1 MSDVVH
7 LFESMPES
15 PESPISMSRLQPQP
29 IVQGTASEAVERAV
43 ELLREEWRDGFL
55 GRKIERARM
64 LVRQAQDLASDTGI
78 SISLARID
86 VLLARYLDSP
96 EEARKELLSEIGKD
110 LSVVRDRLPSVLAAP
125 VRQTPTA
132 PPVKRVARPAASRQV
147 SLDAPVTLLPNVGEK
162 KAKPLEKLGLRTIGD
177 VLRFLPRRHI
187 DYSKTMTIRE
197 AVGFE
202 TSGEV
207 TVRGVVRDEA
217 IFDGPPARY
226 TIRLQDATGSI
237 KVTWFN
243 KYLAHQI
250 RAGDE
255 ITISGK
261 LDHGYGMPTA
271 TSPEW
276 EKTGG
281 PNLSTGRLTPVY
293 NLTQG
298 VSQKQVRVLTKAA
311 LDMTETTVV
320 DYLPEAMRRRLDLMP
335 LDRAF
340 RESHYPSDYHN
351 LTRAHQR
358 LSFDELLLLQLG
370 LVKQRENR
378 KRGVAP
384 CFELDVANL
393 GGFVGQLP
401 FRLTVAQ
408 QRALDEVLA
417 DLEQPRPMAR
427 LLQGDVGSGKT
438 VIAAAAAQAA
448 IRNGFQVAVV
458 APTEILAEQHLAN
471 FRRLFAGLPE
481 GDRPRVRLLTGTT
494 RKKERVALMEALRG
508 GTIDI
513 LVGTH
518 ALFEDWVSFDSLGLV
533 VIDEQHRFGVRQRSL
548 LPARTGEVQPHVLSM
563 TATPIPRTLNMVLNG
578 DLDVSVIDEL
588 PPGRIP
594 IETKRFSAMDRQQ
607 SWELVRREV
616 NNGRQAFVIC
626 PLVEESETLDAK
638 AAVTEAEFLQRDV
651 FPEFKV
657 QVLHGRMSGKEK
669 DRIMEEFRSQE
680 SDVLV
685 STSVIEVG
693 IDIPNA
699 SIMLIEGADRFGLAQ
714 LHQFRGRIGRG
725 PYQSY
730 CLLLADDTTPEAE
743 QRLQIMVDSNDGF
756 VLAQK
761 DLELRGPGDF
771 LGTRQSGL
779 PEMAS
784 TIRWFD
790 TRTLDN
796 ARREAEAI
804 LAEDPT
810 MSSETWRP
818 LRDHAMRFWQAT
830 APDLM
835 LS

>member
-1 MSDVVH
+1 MS
-7 LFESMPES
+7 L
-15 PESPISMSRLQPQP
+15 SRPQP
-29 IVQGTASEAVERAV
+29 IIQGTAQEALDRAIQ
-43 ELLREEWRDGFL
+43 LLREEWRDGFL
-55 GRKIERARM
+55 GRKIDRARM
-64 LVRQAQDLASDTGI
+64 LVRQAQDLTGDSGV

-86 VLLARYLDSP
+86 LQLERYAGTPSD
-96 EEARKELLSEIGKD
+96 ERKELLSAIGRD
-110 LSVVRDRLPSVLAAP
+110 LSAVSDRLPSLPLRPDATPTLTRAPKRPAQPAAP
-125 VRQTPTA
+125 
-132 PPVKRVARPAASRQV
+132 RQV
-147 SLDAPVTLLPNVGEK
+147 SLDAPITTLPNVGEK
-162 KAKPLEKLGLRTIGD
+162 KAKPLEKLGLRTVGD

-197 AVGFE
+197 AVGFD

-207 TVRGVVRDEA
+207 TVKGIVKDEA
-217 IFDGPPARY
+217 VFDGPPARY

-261 LDHGYGMPTA
+261 LEHGYGMPTA

-276 EKTGG
+276 EKSGG

-311 LDMTETTVV
+311 LDMTASTVV
-320 DYLPEAMRRRLDLMP
+320 DYLPESLRRRLDLMP
-335 LDRAF
+335 LGQAY
-340 RESHYPSDYHN
+340 RESHYPTDYRS

-384 CFELDVANL
+384 GFDVDLADL
-393 GGFVGQLP
+393 PAFFAQLP
-401 FRLTVAQ
+401 FQLTFAQ
-408 QRALDEVLA
+408 RRALDEVLS
-417 DLEQPRPMAR
+417 DLQQERPMAR

-438 VIAAAAAQAA
+438 VLAAAAAQVA

-458 APTEILAEQHLAN
+458 APTEILAEQHATN
-471 FRRLFAGLPE
+471 FQKLFAGLPE
-481 GDRPRVRLLTGTT
+481 ADQPTIRLLTGAT
-494 RKKERVALMEALRG
+494 RKKERTRLMEELRA
-508 GTIDI
+508 GTIDM

-518 ALFEDWVSFDSLGLV
+518 ALFEDWVTFDALGLV

-548 LPARTGEVQPHVLSM
+548 LPSRTGQVQPHVLSM

-638 AAVTEAEFLQRDV
+638 AAVTEAEFLQREV

-669 DRIMEEFRSQE
+669 DRIMEEFRTRE

-730 CLLLADDTTPEAE
+730 CLLLADDATPEAE

-804 LAEDPT
+804 LAEDPG
-810 MSSETWRP
+810 MSSDTWRP
-818 LRDHAMRFWQAT
+818 LRDHAARFWQSM

>member
-1 MSDVVH
+1 
-7 LFESMPES
+7 
-15 PESPISMSRLQPQP
+15 
-29 IVQGTASEAVERAV
+29 
-43 ELLREEWRDGFL
+43 
-55 GRKIERARM
+55 M
-64 LVRQAQDLASDTGI
+64 LIQQAQDLTDDTGAAVA
-78 SISLARID
+78 LARLD
-86 VLLARYLDSP
+86 VHLARYESASGD
-96 EEARKELLSEIGKD
+96 ERKVHLAEIGKD
-110 LSVVRDRLPSVLAAP
+110 LAAINDRLTELSPD
-125 VRQTPTA
+125 A
-132 PPVKRVARPAASRQV
+132 PPTVTKHAPRAYAPRPVVSRQIA
-147 SLDAPVTLLPNVGEK
+147 LDSPLTLLPGVGDKNAK
-162 KAKPLEKLGLRTIGD
+162 KLSKLGLVTVAD
-177 VLRFLPRRHI
+177 VLGFLPRRHI
-187 DYSKTMTIRE
+187 DYSQTMTIRD
-197 AVGFE
+197 AVGFD
-202 TSGEV
+202 TTGDV
-207 TVRGVVRDEA
+207 TVKGIVKDEA
-217 IFDGPPARY
+217 VFDGPPARY
-226 TIRLQDATGSI
+226 TIRLADATGSI

-243 KYLAHQI
+243 KFLAHQI

-261 LDHGYGMPTA
+261 LEHGYGMPTA

-276 EKTGG
+276 EKTGA

-311 LDMTETTVV
+311 LDMTESTVV

-335 LDRAF
+335 LGQAF
-340 RESHYPSDYHN
+340 RESHYPSDYRN

-378 KRGVAP
+378 KRGVGP
-384 CFELDVANL
+384 SFDLDVAQL
-393 GGFVGQLP
+393 DEFFAQLP
-401 FRLTVAQ
+401 FQLTKAQ
-408 QRALDEVLA
+408 RRALDEVLI
-417 DLEQPRPMAR
+417 DLEQSRPMAR

-448 IRNGFQVAVV
+448 IRNDFQVAIV
-458 APTEILAEQHLAN
+458 APTEILAEQHLQN
-471 FRRLFAGLPE
+471 FHKLFAGLPE
-481 GDRPRVRLLTGTT
+481 SEQPKVRLLTGTT
-494 RKKERVALMEALRG
+494 RKKERSQLMQELQAG
-508 GTIDI
+508 SVDI

-518 ALFEDWVSFDSLGLV
+518 ALFEDWVTFDALGLV

-548 LPARTGEVQPHVLSM
+548 LPARTGDVQPHVLSM

-607 SWELVRREV
+607 SWELLRREV

-638 AAVTEAEFLQRDV
+638 AAVTEAEFLQREV
-651 FPEFKV
+651 FPEFNV

-669 DRIMEEFRSQE
+669 DRIMEEFRTNA

-730 CLLLADDTTPEAE
+730 CVLLADDATPEAE

-771 LGTRQSGL
+771 IGTRQSGL

-796 ARREAEAI
+796 ARREAESI
-804 LAEDPT
+804 LAEDPL
-810 MSSETWRP
+810 MSSPTWRP
-818 LRDHAMRFWQAT
+818 LRDRAIRFWET
-830 APDLM
+830 MAPDLM

>member
-1 MSDVVH
+1 MS
-7 LFESMPES
+7 
-15 PESPISMSRLQPQP
+15 ITRPQP
-29 IVQGTASEAVERAV
+29 TILGTAAEAVARATQ
-43 ELLREEWRDGFL
+43 LLREEWREGFT
-55 GRKIERARM
+55 GRKIDRVRM
-64 LVRQAQDLASDTGI
+64 LLRQAQNLTNDTGM
-78 SISLARID
+78 SIALARLD
-86 VLLARYLDSP
+86 LRLDDYAALDADGRKAELA
-96 EEARKELLSEIGKD
+96 EIGKQLNE
-110 LSVVRDRLPSVLAAP
+110 LSQRLPHFPGAAIES
-125 VRQTPTA
+125 A
-132 PPVKRVARPAASRQV
+132 PPKKPSAAKPARPAISRQV
-147 SLDAPVTLLPNVGEK
+147 SLASPVSVLPRVGDQVAK
-162 KAKPLEKLGLRTIGD
+162 KLAKLGLETVGD

-187 DYSKTMTIRE
+187 DYSKTMSIRE
-197 AVGFE
+197 AVGFD
-202 TSGEV
+202 TTGEV
-207 TVRGVVRDEA
+207 TVKGIVKDEA
-217 IFDGPPARY
+217 VFDGPPARY
-226 TIRLQDATGSI
+226 TIRLHDCTGSI

-250 RAGDE
+250 REGDE
-255 ITISGK
+255 LTISGK
-261 LDHGYGMPTA
+261 LEHGYGMPTA

-276 EKTGG
+276 EKTGT

-311 LDMTETTVV
+311 LDMTESTVV
-320 DYLPEAMRRRLDLMP
+320 DYLPEAMRRRLDLMS
-335 LDRAF
+335 LGRAY
-340 RESHYPSDYHN
+340 RESHYPSDYRM

-378 KRGVAP
+378 RRGRANA
-384 CFELDVANL
+384 FDLDEAKL
-393 GGFVGQLP
+393 DDFFAQLP
-401 FRLTVAQ
+401 FQLTRSQ
-408 QRALDEVLA
+408 RRALEEVLI
-417 DLEQPRPMAR
+417 DLQQPKPMAR

-438 VIAAAAAQAA
+438 VVAAAAAQVAM
-448 IRNGFQVAVV
+448 RNGFQIAVV
-458 APTEILAEQHLAN
+458 APTEILAEQHLQN
-471 FRRLFAGLPE
+471 FQKLFAGLPGAE
-481 GDRPRVRLLTGTT
+481 QPVVRLLTGAT
-494 RKKERVALMEALRG
+494 RKKERTALIAELRS

-518 ALFEDWVSFDSLGLV
+518 ALFEEWVTFDALGLV

-548 LPARTGEVQPHVLSM
+548 LPARAGDVQPHVLSM

-594 IETKRFSAMDRQQ
+594 IETKRFSAMDRPK
-607 SWELVRREV
+607 SWELVRAEV
-616 NNGRQAFVIC
+616 NAGRQAFVIC
-626 PLVEESETLDAK
+626 PLVEESEALDAK
-638 AAVTEAEFLQRDV
+638 AAVTEAEFLQREV

-669 DRIMEEFRSQE
+669 DRIMEEFRTKE
-680 SDVLV
+680 SDILV

-725 PYQSY
+725 SYQSY
-730 CLLLADDTTPEAE
+730 CLLLADDATPDAE

-796 ARREAEAI
+796 ARREAETI

-810 MSSETWRP
+810 MSSDTWRL
-818 LRDHAMRFWQAT
+818 LRDHAAAFWRDM

>member
-1 MSDVVH
+1 MSSIRPN
-7 LFESMPES
+7 LT
-15 PESPISMSRLQPQP
+15 
-29 IVQGTASEAVERAV
+29 VQGTAAEAVGRSI
-43 ELLREEWRDGFL
+43 ELLREEWRDGFA
-55 GRKIERARM
+55 GRKIDRARM
-64 LVRQAQDLASDTGI
+64 LLRQAQDLTSDNSI
-78 SISLARID
+78 SIVLARIEL
-86 VLLARYLDSP
+86 LLAQYL
-96 EEARKELLSEIGKD
+96 ELPHDQRRDQLAGIGQELAD
-110 LSVVRDRLPSVLAAP
+110 LKQRLPVAP
-125 VRQTPTA
+125 A
-132 PPVKRVARPAASRQV
+132 PSSPGPASSARTRKPSRPAQARQV
-147 SLDAPVTLLPNVGEK
+147 AIKSPITVLPGVGDKVAKKLQKLD
-162 KAKPLEKLGLRTIGD
+162 LETVED

-187 DYSKTMTIRE
+187 DYSKTMSIRD
-197 AVGFE
+197 AVGFDS
-202 TSGEV
+202 SGEV
-207 TVRGVVRDEA
+207 TVKGIVKDESV
-217 IFDGPPARY
+217 FDGPPARY
-226 TIRLQDATGSI
+226 TIRLADSTGSI

-261 LDHGYGMPTA
+261 LEHGYGMPTA
-271 TSPEW
+271 TNPEW
-276 EKTGG
+276 EKTGA

-311 LDMTETTVV
+311 LDMTESTVV
-320 DYLPEAMRRRLDLMP
+320 DYLPEAMRRRLNLMP
-335 LDRAF
+335 LGQAY
-340 RESHYPSDYHN
+340 RESHYPSDYRS

-378 KRGVAP
+378 KRGKSPSFDLERAD
-384 CFELDVANL
+384 LDT
-393 GGFVGQLP
+393 FFSQLP
-401 FRLTVAQ
+401 FELTRAQ

-438 VIAAAAAQAA
+438 VIAAAAARAA
-448 IRNGFQVAVV
+448 IRNDYQVAVV
-458 APTEILAEQHLAN
+458 APTEILAEQHLLN
-471 FRRLFAGLPE
+471 FQKLFGGLPE
-481 GDRPRVRLLTGTT
+481 TERPNVRLLTGTT
-494 RKKERVALMEALRG
+494 RKKERAALMEELQSG
-508 GTIDI
+508 SIDVLI
-513 LVGTH
+513 GTH
-518 ALFEDWVSFDSLGLV
+518 ALFEEWVTFDALGLV

-548 LPARTGEVQPHVLSM
+548 LPARSGSVQPHVLSM

-578 DLDVSVIDEL
+578 DLDVSIIDEL

-594 IETKRFSAMDRQQ
+594 IETKRFSAMDREK
-607 SWELVRREV
+607 SWELVRREI

-638 AAVTEAEFLQRDV
+638 AAVTEAEFLQREV

-669 DRIMEEFRSQE
+669 DRIMEEFRDRR
-680 SDVLV
+680 SDILV

-693 IDIPNA
+693 IDVPNA
-699 SIMLIEGADRFGLAQ
+699 SVMLIEGADRFGLAQ

-725 PYQSY
+725 PYKSY

-790 TRTLDN
+790 TRTLDA

-804 LAEDPT
+804 LAEDPA

-818 LRDHAMRFWQAT
+818 LRDHASEFWQT
-830 APDLM
+830 LAPDLM

>member
-1 MSDVVH
+1 MSTVH
-7 LFESMPES
+7 
-15 PESPISMSRLQPQP
+15 PQQT
-29 IVQGTASEAVERAV
+29 ILGTTAEALERATQ
-43 ELLREEWRDGFL
+43 LLRDEWRDGFA
-55 GRKIERARM
+55 GRKIDRVRM
-64 LVRQAQDLASDTGI
+64 LLRQAQNLTSDTGI
-78 SISLARID
+78 SIALAR
-86 VLLARYLDSP
+86 LDLRLDDYVALDT
-96 EEARKELLSEIGKD
+96 EGRKAEIAEIGKQLNE
-110 LSVVRDRLPSVLAAP
+110 LSQRLPRVPTESPTRITPSKPAP
-125 VRQTPTA
+125 AKPGRSA
-132 PPVKRVARPAASRQV
+132 PARQV
-147 SLDAPVTLLPNVGEK
+147 SLASPVSALPRVGDQVAK
-162 KAKPLEKLGLRTIGD
+162 KLAKLGLETVLD
-177 VLRFLPRRHI
+177 VVRFLPRRHI
-187 DYSKTMTIRE
+187 DYSKTMSIRE

-202 TSGEV
+202 TTGEV
-207 TVRGVVRDEA
+207 TVKGIVKDEA
-217 IFDGPPARY
+217 VFDGPPARY

-250 RAGDE
+250 REGDE
-255 ITISGK
+255 LTISGK
-261 LDHGYGMPTA
+261 LEHGYGMPAA

-276 EKTGG
+276 EKTGTT
-281 PNLSTGRLTPVY
+281 NLSTGRLTPVY

-298 VSQKQVRVLTKAA
+298 VSQKQLRVLTKAA

-320 DYLPEAMRRRLDLMP
+320 DYLPEEMRQRLDLVP
-335 LDRAF
+335 LGRAY
-340 RESHYPSDYHN
+340 RESHYPSDYRA

-378 KRGVAP
+378 RQGR
-384 CFELDVANL
+384 ANPFDL
-393 GGFVGQLP
+393 EASSLERFYTQLP
-401 FRLTVAQ
+401 FQLTTSQ
-408 QRALDEVLA
+408 RRALEEVLI
-417 DLEQPRPMAR
+417 DLQQPKPMAR

-438 VIAAAAAQAA
+438 VVAVAAAHVA
-448 IRNGFQVAVV
+448 IRNGFQVAIV
-458 APTEILAEQHLAN
+458 APTEILAEQHLQN
-471 FRRLFAGLPE
+471 VQKLFAGLPE
-481 GDRPRVRLLTGTT
+481 SDRPVVRLLTGAT
-494 RKKERVALMEALRG
+494 KKKDRASLMEELRS

-518 ALFEDWVSFDSLGLV
+518 ALFEDWVTFDALGLV

-548 LPARTGEVQPHVLSM
+548 LPARTREIQPHVLSM

-594 IETKRFSAMDRQQ
+594 IETRRFSAMDRQK
-607 SWELVRREV
+607 SWELVRAEV
-616 NNGRQAFVIC
+616 NAGRQAFVIC
-626 PLVEESETLDAK
+626 PLVEESEALDAK
-638 AAVTEAEFLQRDV
+638 AAVTEAEFLQREV
-651 FPEFKV
+651 FPEFTV

-669 DRIMEEFRSQE
+669 DRIMEAFRTRE
-680 SDVLV
+680 SDILV

-730 CLLLADDTTPEAE
+730 CLLLADDATPEAE

-790 TRTLDN
+790 TRTLDI

-804 LAEDPT
+804 LAADPA
-810 MSSETWRP
+810 MNSETWRP
-818 LRDHAMRFWQAT
+818 LRDHAAAFWRDL

>member
-1 MSDVVH
+1 
-7 LFESMPES
+7 MPTT
-15 PESPISMSRLQPQP
+15 RPQT
-29 IVQGTASEAVERAV
+29 ITQGTATEAVGRAV
-43 ELLREEWRDGFL
+43 ELLREEWRDGFG
-55 GRKIERARM
+55 GRKIGRARM
-64 LVRQAQDLASDTGI
+64 LIQQAQDLTDDTGVAI
-78 SISLARID
+78 ALARLD
-86 VLLARYLDSP
+86 VQLARYESALED
-96 EEARKELLSEIGKD
+96 ERKVQLAEIGKD
-110 LSVVRDRLPSVLAAP
+110 LATIKDRLAEI
-125 VRQTPTA
+125 TPTIA
-132 PPVKRVARPAASRQV
+132 PGPPKPATRASAPHAAVSRQV
-147 SLDAPVTLLPNVGEK
+147 ALDSPITLLPGVGDKNAK
-162 KAKPLEKLGLRTIGD
+162 KLTKLGLETVAD

-187 DYSKTMTIRE
+187 DYSKTMTIRD
-197 AVGFE
+197 AVGFD
-202 TSGEV
+202 TTGEV
-207 TVRGVVRDEA
+207 TVKGVVKDEA
-217 IFDGPPARY
+217 VFDGPPARY
-226 TIRLQDATGSI
+226 TIRLADATGSI

-243 KYLAHQI
+243 KFLAHQI

-261 LDHGYGMPTA
+261 LEHGYGMPTA

-276 EKTGG
+276 EKTGA

-311 LDMTETTVV
+311 LDMTESTVV

-335 LDRAF
+335 LGQAF
-340 RESHYPSDYHN
+340 RESHYPSDYRN

-378 KRGVAP
+378 KRGVGPSFDLEVAH
-384 CFELDVANL
+384 LDEFFA
-393 GGFVGQLP
+393 QLP
-401 FRLTVAQ
+401 FQLTNSQ
-408 QRALDEVLA
+408 NRALGEVLV

-448 IRNGFQVAVV
+448 IRNDFQVAIV
-458 APTEILAEQHLAN
+458 APTEILAEQHLQN
-471 FRRLFAGLPE
+471 FHKLFAGLPE
-481 GDRPRVRLLTGTT
+481 SEQPKVRLLTGTT
-494 RKKERVALMEALRG
+494 RKKERTLLMQELQAG
-508 GTIDI
+508 SVDI

-518 ALFEDWVSFDSLGLV
+518 ALFEDWVTFDSLGLV

-548 LPARTGEVQPHVLSM
+548 LPARTGDVQPHVLSM

-638 AAVTEAEFLQRDV
+638 AAVTEAEFLQREV

-669 DRIMEEFRSQE
+669 DRIMEEFRTNA

-730 CLLLADDTTPEAE
+730 CVLLADDTTPDAE

-771 LGTRQSGL
+771 IGTRQSGL

-796 ARREAEAI
+796 ARREAESI
-804 LAEDPT
+804 LLEDPL
-810 MSSETWRP
+810 MASPTWLP
-818 LRDHAMRFWQAT
+818 LRDRAARFWQT
-830 APDLM
+830 MAPDLM

>member
-1 MSDVVH
+1 
-7 LFESMPES
+7 MP
-15 PESPISMSRLQPQP
+15 IARPQP
-29 IVQGTASEAVERAV
+29 TVLGTAEEAVERAIQ
-43 ELLREEWRDGFL
+43 LLREEWRDGFT
-55 GRKIERARM
+55 GRKIDRARM
-64 LVRQAQDLASDTGI
+64 LLRQAQNLTGDPAVSIDLARLD
-78 SISLARID
+78 LRFDDYA
-86 VLLARYLDSP
+86 ALDS
-96 EEARKELLSEIGKD
+96 EDRRGELTEIGKQ
-110 LSVVRDRLPSVLAAP
+110 LAELRSKLPREPAP
-125 VRQTPTA
+125 SPDITPSRQRQAPARAPIRTA
-132 PPVKRVARPAASRQV
+132 PSRQV
-147 SLDAPVTLLPNVGEK
+147 AMTAPVTVLPRVGEQVARK
-162 KAKPLEKLGLRTIGD
+162 LAKLGLMTVGD
-177 VLRFLPRRHI
+177 VVRLLPRRHI

-197 AVGFE
+197 AVGFD
-202 TSGEV
+202 TTGDV
-207 TVRGVVRDEA
+207 TVKGIVKDEA
-217 IFDGPPARY
+217 VFDGPPARY

-255 ITISGK
+255 LTISGK
-261 LDHGYGMPTA
+261 LEHGYGMPTA

-276 EKTGG
+276 EKTGA

-298 VSQKQVRVLTKAA
+298 VSQKQLRVLTKAA
-311 LDMTETTVV
+311 LDMTESAVV
-320 DYLPEAMRRRLDLMP
+320 DYLPETMRQRLDLMP
-335 LDRAF
+335 LGQAY
-340 RESHYPSDYHN
+340 RESHYPSDYRL

-370 LVKQRENR
+370 LIKQREHR
-378 KRGVAP
+378 RRGRASVFDLETA
-384 CFELDVANL
+384 ELDRFFA
-393 GGFVGQLP
+393 QLP
-401 FRLTVAQ
+401 FRLTRAQ

-417 DLEQPRPMAR
+417 DLQQPKPMTR

-438 VIAAAAAQAA
+438 VVAAAAAQMAM
-448 IRNGFQVAVV
+448 RNGYQMAIV
-458 APTEILAEQHLAN
+458 APTEILAEQHLQN
-471 FRRLFAGLPE
+471 FQKLFQGLPE
-481 GDRPRVRLLTGTT
+481 ADRPVVRLLTGTT
-494 RKKERVALMEALRG
+494 KKKDRIKLLDALG
-508 GTIDI
+508 DGTIDI

-518 ALFEDWVSFDSLGLV
+518 ALFEDWVAFAALGLV
-533 VIDEQHRFGVRQRSL
+533 VIDEQHRFGVRQRSVL
-548 LPARTGEVQPHVLSM
+548 SARSGAEQPHVLSM

-578 DLDVSVIDEL
+578 DLDVSIIDEL

-594 IETKRFSAMDRQQ
+594 IETKRFSAVDRQK
-607 SWELVRREV
+607 SWELVRHQV
-616 NNGRQAFVIC
+616 ASGRQAFVIC
-626 PLVEESETLDAK
+626 PLVEESEALDAK
-638 AAVTEAEFLQRDV
+638 AAVTEAEFLQREV

-669 DRIMEEFRSQE
+669 DRIMEEFRTQQ
-680 SDVLV
+680 SDILV

-730 CLLLADDTTPEAE
+730 CLLLADDATPEAE

-790 TRTLDN
+790 TRTLDT

-804 LAEDPT
+804 LAQDPA
-810 MSSETWRP
+810 MESDTWKL
-818 LRDHAMRFWQAT
+818 LRDHAAAFWRNL

>member
-1 MSDVVH
+1 MS
-7 LFESMPES
+7 STRS
-15 PESPISMSRLQPQP
+15 QP
-29 IVQGTASEAVERAV
+29 IVQGTAAEALGRAV
-43 ELLREEWRDGFL
+43 ELLRDEWRDGFA
-55 GRKIERARM
+55 GRKIDRARM
-64 LVRQAQDLASDTGI
+64 LIRQAQDLTSDTGV
-78 SISLARID
+78 SISLARLD
-86 VLLARYLDSP
+86 VQLDRYQVSSVEERKTQLADIGRDL
-96 EEARKELLSEIGKD
+96 AEI
-110 LSVVRDRLPSVLAAP
+110 RDRLPTLAPASVPPTPRPAP
-125 VRQTPTA
+125 AQR
-132 PPVKRVARPAASRQV
+132 VKRPINAHPV
-147 SLDAPVTLLPNVGEK
+147 SLDAPVTLLPGVGDKNAK
-162 KAKPLEKLGLRTIGD
+162 KLTKLGLETIGD

-187 DYSKTMTIRE
+187 DYSKTMSIRE
-197 AVGFE
+197 AVGFD
-202 TSGEV
+202 TTGEV
-207 TVRGVVRDEA
+207 TVKGIVKDEA
-217 IFDGPPARY
+217 VFDGPPARY
-226 TIRLQDATGSI
+226 TIRLADATGSI

-243 KYLAHQI
+243 KFLAHQI
-250 RAGDE
+250 RTGDE

-261 LDHGYGMPTA
+261 LEHGYGMPTA

-276 EKTGG
+276 EKTGIQ
-281 PNLSTGRLTPVY
+281 NLSTGRLTPVY

-298 VSQKQVRVLTKAA
+298 VSQKHVRVLTKAA
-311 LDMTETTVV
+311 LDMTESTVI
-320 DYLPEAMRRRLDLMP
+320 DYLPEVMRRRLDLMP
-335 LDRAF
+335 LGQAY
-340 RESHYPSDYHN
+340 RESHYPSDYRS

-370 LVKQRENR
+370 LVKQRDNR
-378 KRGVAP
+378 KRGAAP
-384 CFELDVANL
+384 NFDLESARLDA
-393 GGFVGQLP
+393 FYAQLP
-401 FRLTVAQ
+401 FQLTAAQ
-408 QRALDEVLA
+408 RRALDEVLT
-417 DLEQPRPMAR
+417 DLELPRPMAR

-438 VIAAAAAQAA
+438 VVAAAAAQVA
-448 IRNGFQVAVV
+448 IRNDFQVAIV
-458 APTEILAEQHLAN
+458 APTEILAEQHLQN
-471 FRRLFAGLPE
+471 FHKLFVGLPE
-481 GDRPRVRLLTGTT
+481 AERPRVRLLTGAT
-494 RKKERVALMEALRG
+494 RKKERTQLMSELRA

-518 ALFEDWVSFDSLGLV
+518 ALFEEWVTFDALGLV

-548 LPARTGEVQPHVLSM
+548 LPARTGAVQPHVLSM
-563 TATPIPRTLNMVLNG
+563 TATPIPRTLNLVLNG

-594 IETKRFSAMDRQQ
+594 IQTKRFSAMDRQH
-607 SWELVRREV
+607 SWELVRQEV

-638 AAVTEAEFLQRDV
+638 AAVTEAEFLQREV

-669 DRIMEEFRSQE
+669 DRIMEAFRTGE
-680 SDVLV
+680 SDILV

-699 SIMLIEGADRFGLAQ
+699 SIMLIEGAERFGLAQ

-725 PYQSY
+725 AYQSY

-790 TRTLDN
+790 TRTLDS

-804 LAEDPT
+804 LALDPS
-810 MSSETWRP
+810 MSSDEWRP
-818 LRDHAMRFWQAT
+818 LRDHAARFWQRM

>member
-1 MSDVVH
+1 MSTTR
-7 LFESMPES
+7 P
-15 PESPISMSRLQPQP
+15 PQ
-29 IVQGTASEAVERAV
+29 IILGTAAEAVQRAIV
-43 ELLREEWRDGFL
+43 LLRDEWRDGFG
-55 GRKIERARM
+55 GRKIDRVRM
-64 LVRQAQDLASDTGI
+64 LLRQAQNLTNDTPT
-78 SISLARID
+78 SIELARID
-86 VLLARYLDSP
+86 LRLDGYAALDS
-96 EEARKELLSEIGKD
+96 EARRQELTEIGKH
-110 LSVVRDRLPSVLAAP
+110 LTELGRNLPGIPAAPADPRPSNRTTPARKAARPATNRQVTLAAP
-125 VRQTPTA
+125 VTVLP
-132 PPVKRVARPAASRQV
+132 RVGDQIARKLA
-147 SLDAPVTLLPNVGEK
+147 
-162 KAKPLEKLGLRTIGD
+162 KLGLETVGD
-177 VLRFLPRRHI
+177 ILRFLPRRHI

-197 AVGFE
+197 AVGFD
-202 TSGEV
+202 TTGDV
-207 TVRGVVRDEA
+207 TVRGIVHDEA
-217 IFDGPPARY
+217 VFDGPPARY
-226 TIRLQDATGSI
+226 TIRLQDSTGSI

-250 RAGDE
+250 RKGDE

-261 LDHGYGMPTA
+261 LEHGYGMPAA

-276 EKTGG
+276 EKTGA

-298 VSQKQVRVLTKAA
+298 VSQKQLRVLSKAA
-311 LDMTETTVV
+311 LDMTESTVV
-320 DYLPEAMRRRLDLMP
+320 DYLPESMRRRLNLLP
-335 LDRAF
+335 LAQAY
-340 RESHYPSDYHN
+340 RESHYPSDYRM

-370 LVKQRENR
+370 LIKQREQR
-378 KRGVAP
+378 RQGRASP
-384 CFELDVANL
+384 FDLESSELPA
-393 GGFVGQLP
+393 FFAQLP
-401 FRLTVAQ
+401 FQLTRS
-408 QRALDEVLA
+408 QRSALDEVLA
-417 DLEQPRPMAR
+417 DLETPKPMTR

-438 VIAAAAAQAA
+438 VIAAAAARVA
-448 IRNGFQVAVV
+448 IRNGFQVAIV
-458 APTEILAEQHLAN
+458 APTEILAEQHLQN
-471 FRRLFAGLPE
+471 FQTLFAGLPE
-481 GDRPRVRLLTGTT
+481 TEQPVVRLLTGTT
-494 RKKERVALMEALRG
+494 RKKERTRLMEELQA
-508 GTIDI
+508 GTIDL

-518 ALFEDWVSFDSLGLV
+518 ALFEDWVTFDALGLV
-533 VIDEQHRFGVRQRSL
+533 VIDEQHRFGVRQRSV
-548 LPARTGEVQPHVLSM
+548 LPARSGELQPHVLSM

-578 DLDVSVIDEL
+578 DLDVSIIDEL

-607 SWELVRREV
+607 SWELVRKEV
-616 NNGRQAFVIC
+616 NDGRQAFVIC
-626 PLVEESETLDAK
+626 PLVEESEALDAK
-638 AAVTEAEFLQRDV
+638 AAVTEAEFLQREV

-669 DRIMEEFRSQE
+669 DRIMEEFRTRE
-680 SDVLV
+680 SDILV

-730 CLLLADDTTPEAE
+730 CLLLADDATPEAE

-790 TRTLDN
+790 TRTLDA
-796 ARREAEAI
+796 ARREAETI
-804 LAEDPT
+804 LAEDPS
-810 MSSETWRP
+810 MSSDMWRP
-818 LRDHAMRFWQAT
+818 LRDHAAAFWRDL

>member
-1 MSDVVH
+1 
-7 LFESMPES
+7 MPS
-15 PESPISMSRLQPQP
+15 TRTQL
-29 IVQGTASEAVERAV
+29 IVQGTAAEAVGRAV
-43 ELLREEWRDGFL
+43 ELLREEWRDGFE

-64 LVRQAQDLASDTGI
+64 LIRQAQDLTSDTGV
-78 SISLARID
+78 SIALARVD
-86 VLLARYLDSP
+86 VQLARYQSATL
-96 EEARKELLSEIGKD
+96 EERKSHLAEIGKE
-110 LSVVRDRLPSVLAAP
+110 LSTINDRLPGISAP
-125 VRQTPTA
+125 AV
-132 PPVKRVARPAASRQV
+132 PPVQPAPSTRRTARTIPPRQV
-147 SLDAPVTLLPNVGEK
+147 SLDAPITLLPGVGDKNAK
-162 KAKPLEKLGLRTIGD
+162 KLTKLGLGTIGD

-187 DYSKTMTIRE
+187 DYSKTMTIRD
-197 AVGFE
+197 AVGFD
-202 TSGEV
+202 TTGEV
-207 TVRGVVRDEA
+207 TVKGIVKDEA
-217 IFDGPPARY
+217 VFDGPPARY
-226 TIRLQDATGSI
+226 TIRLADSTGSI

-261 LDHGYGMPTA
+261 LEHGYGMPTA

-311 LDMTETTVV
+311 LDLTESTVV
-320 DYLPEAMRRRLDLMP
+320 DYLPETMRRRLDLMP
-335 LDRAF
+335 LGQAY
-340 RESHYPSDYHN
+340 RESHYPSDYRN
-351 LTRAHQR
+351 LTRAHHR

-384 CFELDVANL
+384 SLDLELAQLEEFFN
-393 GGFVGQLP
+393 QLP
-401 FRLTVAQ
+401 FQLTHAQ
-408 QRALDEVLA
+408 RRALDEVLV
-417 DLEQPRPMAR
+417 DLEKPRPMAR

-438 VIAAAAAQAA
+438 VVAAAAAQVA
-448 IRNGFQVAVV
+448 IRNDFQVAVV
-458 APTEILAEQHLAN
+458 APTEILAEQHLQN
-471 FRRLFAGLPE
+471 FQKLFAGLPAE
-481 GDRPRVRLLTGTT
+481 TQPAVRLLTGTT
-494 RKKERVALMEALRG
+494 RKKERTQLMDELRA

-518 ALFEDWVSFDSLGLV
+518 ALFEDWVTFDALGLV

-548 LPARTGEVQPHVLSM
+548 LPARTGTVQPHVLSM

-594 IETKRFSAMDRQQ
+594 IDTKRFSATDRAK
-607 SWELVRREV
+607 SWELMRREV
-616 NNGRQAFVIC
+616 NEGRQAFVIC

-638 AAVTEAEFLQRDV
+638 AAVTEAEFLQREV

-669 DRIMEEFRSQE
+669 DRIMEEFRTKE
-680 SDVLV
+680 SDILV

-699 SIMLIEGADRFGLAQ
+699 SIMLIEGAERFGLAQ

-730 CLLLADDTTPEAE
+730 CLLLADDATPDAE

-796 ARREAEAI
+796 ARREAESI
-804 LAEDPT
+804 LAEDPS
-810 MSSETWRP
+810 MSSDTWRA
-818 LRDHAMRFWQAT
+818 LRDHAQRFWQT
-830 APDLM
+830 LAPDLM

>member
-1 MSDVVH
+1 
-7 LFESMPES
+7 L
-15 PESPISMSRLQPQP
+15 
-29 IVQGTASEAVERAV
+29 IVQGSATEAVGRAV
-43 ELLREEWRDGFL
+43 ELLREEWRDGFA
-55 GRKIERARM
+55 GRKIDRARV
-64 LVRQAQDLASDTGI
+64 LIQQAQGLTNDPGL
-78 SISLARID
+78 SIALARID
-86 VLLARYLDSP
+86 LQLDRYQTASTEDRKSQLAD
-96 EEARKELLSEIGKD
+96 IGKD
-110 LSVVRDRLPSVLAAP
+110 LAAVKDQIPGTAVPNPRPAMATTPNQRPARAIPPARQVTLAAP
-125 VRQTPTA
+125 VTM
-132 PPVKRVARPAASRQV
+132 
-147 SLDAPVTLLPNVGEK
+147 LPGVGEK
-162 KAKPLEKLGLRTIGD
+162 NAKKLTKLGLATIGD

-187 DYSKTMTIRE
+187 DYSKTMTIRD
-197 AVGFE
+197 AVGFD
-202 TSGEV
+202 TTGEV
-207 TVRGVVRDEA
+207 TVKGIVKDEA
-217 IFDGPPARY
+217 VFDGPPARY
-226 TIRLQDATGSI
+226 TIRLADATGSI

-243 KYLAHQI
+243 KFLAHQI

-261 LDHGYGMPTA
+261 LEHGYGMPTA
-271 TSPEW
+271 TGPEW
-276 EKTGG
+276 EKTGA

-293 NLTQG
+293 SLTQG
-298 VSQKQVRVLTKAA
+298 VTQKHVRVLTKAA
-311 LDMTETTVV
+311 LDMTESTLV

-335 LDRAF
+335 LGQAY
-340 RESHYPSDYHN
+340 RESHYPSDYRN

-378 KRGVAP
+378 KRGTAP
-384 CFELDVANL
+384 DFDLEIAGLGAFFE
-393 GGFVGQLP
+393 QLP
-401 FRLTVAQ
+401 FQLTHAQ
-408 QRALDEVLA
+408 QRALEEVMA
-417 DLEQPRPMAR
+417 DLQQARPMAR

-448 IRNGFQVAVV
+448 IRNDFQVAVV
-458 APTEILAEQHLAN
+458 APTEILAEQHLQN
-471 FRRLFAGLPE
+471 FRGLFAGLPE
-481 GDRPRVRLLTGTT
+481 NERPDVRLLTGTT
-494 RKKERVALMEALRG
+494 RKKERNQLLDALRG
-508 GTIDI
+508 GAVDI

-518 ALFEDWVSFDSLGLV
+518 ALFEEWVTFDALGLV
-533 VIDEQHRFGVRQRSL
+533 VIDEQHRFGVRQRSML
-548 LPARTGEVQPHVLSM
+548 AARSGAAQPHVLSM

-594 IETKRFSAMDRQQ
+594 IVTKRFSAMDRQR

-616 NNGRQAFVIC
+616 NDGRQAFVIC

-657 QVLHGRMSGKEK
+657 QVLHGRMSGREK
-669 DRIMEEFRSQE
+669 DRIMEEFRAKAT
-680 SDVLV
+680 DILV

-699 SIMLIEGADRFGLAQ
+699 SVMLIEGAERFGLAQ

-771 LGTRQSGL
+771 IGTRQSGL

-790 TRTLDN
+790 TRTLDS
-796 ARREAEAI
+796 ARREAESI

-810 MSSETWRP
+810 MSSNTWRP
-818 LRDHAMRFWQAT
+818 LRDHAARFWQT
-830 APDLM
+830 LAPDLM

>member
-1 MSDVVH
+1 MS
-7 LFESMPES
+7 
-15 PESPISMSRLQPQP
+15 ITRPQP
-29 IVQGTASEAVERAV
+29 NVLGTAGEAVERSLQ
-43 ELLREEWRDGFL
+43 LLREEWRDEFA
-55 GRKIERARM
+55 GRKIDRVRM
-64 LVRQAQDLASDTGI
+64 LLRQAQNLTSDTGL
-78 SISLARID
+78 SIALARLD
-86 VLLARYLDSP
+86 LRLDAYAALEPADRKTELA
-96 EEARKELLSEIGKD
+96 EIGRQLNE
-110 LSVVRDRLPSVLAAP
+110 LSQRLPKAP
-125 VRQTPTA
+125 GASTKPVAPTRPAPARPTRTA
-132 PPVKRVARPAASRQV
+132 PPRQV
-147 SLDAPVTLLPNVGEK
+147 SLQSPVTVLPKVGDQVAK
-162 KAKPLEKLGLRTIGD
+162 KLAKLGLATISD
-177 VLRFLPRRHI
+177 VVRFLPRRHI
-187 DYSKTMTIRE
+187 DYSKTMSIRE
-197 AVGFE
+197 AVGFD
-202 TSGEV
+202 TTGEV
-207 TVRGVVRDEA
+207 TVKGIVKDEA
-217 IFDGPPARY
+217 VFDGPPARY
-226 TIRLQDATGSI
+226 TIRLQDSTGSI

-261 LDHGYGMPTA
+261 LEHGYGMPTA

-276 EKTGG
+276 EKTGTT
-281 PNLSTGRLTPVY
+281 NLSTGRLTPVY

-298 VSQKQVRVLTKAA
+298 VSQKQLRVLTKAA
-311 LDMTETTVV
+311 LDMTESTVV
-320 DYLPEAMRRRLDLMP
+320 DYLPEEMRRRLDLMP
-335 LDRAF
+335 LGQAY
-340 RESHYPSDYHN
+340 RESHYPSDYRM

-378 KRGVAP
+378 RRGRANA
-384 CFELDVANL
+384 FALDAANL
-393 GGFVGQLP
+393 DEFFAQLP
-401 FRLTVAQ
+401 FQLTRSQ
-408 QRALDEVLA
+408 RRALEEVLI
-417 DLEQPRPMAR
+417 DLQQPKPMAR

-438 VIAAAAAQAA
+438 VVAAAAAQVA
-448 IRNGFQVAVV
+448 IRNGFQVAIV
-458 APTEILAEQHLAN
+458 APTEILAEQHLQN
-471 FRRLFAGLPE
+471 FHALFAGLPDAE
-481 GDRPRVRLLTGTT
+481 QPVVRLLTGTT
-494 RKKERVALMEALRG
+494 RKKERARLMEELRS

-518 ALFEDWVSFDSLGLV
+518 ALFEEWVTFDALGLV

-548 LPARTGEVQPHVLSM
+548 LAARTGEIQPHMLSM

-594 IETKRFSAMDRQQ
+594 IETKRFSAMDRQK
-607 SWELVRREV
+607 SWELVRAEV
-616 NNGRQAFVIC
+616 NAGRQAFVIC

-638 AAVTEAEFLQRDV
+638 AAVTEAEFLQREV
-651 FPEFKV
+651 FPEFTV

-669 DRIMEEFRSQE
+669 DRIMEEFRTNE

-725 PYQSY
+725 SYQSY
-730 CLLLADDTTPEAE
+730 CLLLADDATPEAE

-796 ARREAEAI
+796 ARREAETI
-804 LAEDPT
+804 LAEDPA
-810 MSSETWRP
+810 MSSDAWRP
-818 LRDHAMRFWQAT
+818 LRDHAAAFWRDL

>member
-1 MSDVVH
+1 
-7 LFESMPES
+7 MPS
-15 PESPISMSRLQPQP
+15 IRSQSV
-29 IVQGTASEAVERAV
+29 VQGTATEAVGRAV
-43 ELLREEWRDGFL
+43 ELLREEWRDGFG

-64 LVRQAQDLASDTGI
+64 LVQQAQDLTDDTGA
-78 SISLARID
+78 SIALARLD
-86 VLLARYLDSP
+86 LQLARYESASVD
-96 EEARKELLSEIGKD
+96 ERKEQLAEIGRD
-110 LSVVRDRLPSVLAAP
+110 LAAIKDRLPADLTTVSPAPTQPTVRPRTPRAAI
-125 VRQTPTA
+125 
-132 PPVKRVARPAASRQV
+132 SRQLA
-147 SLDAPVTLLPNVGEK
+147 LDAPITLLPGIGDKNAK
-162 KAKPLEKLGLRTIGD
+162 KLTKLGLETIGD

-197 AVGFE
+197 AVGFD
-202 TSGEV
+202 TTGEV
-207 TVRGVVRDEA
+207 TVKGIVKDEA
-217 IFDGPPARY
+217 VFDGPPARY
-226 TIRLQDATGSI
+226 TIRLADATGSI

-243 KYLAHQI
+243 KFLAHQI
-250 RAGDE
+250 HAGDE

-276 EKTGG
+276 EKTGA

-311 LDMTETTVV
+311 LDMTESTVV
-320 DYLPEAMRRRLDLMP
+320 DYLPEEMRRRLDLMP
-335 LDRAF
+335 LGQAF
-340 RESHYPSDYHN
+340 RESHYPSDYRN

-378 KRGVAP
+378 KRGIAP
-384 CFELDVANL
+384 NFDLELARLDDFFA
-393 GGFVGQLP
+393 QLP
-401 FRLTVAQ
+401 FQLTKAQ
-408 QRALDEVLA
+408 LRALDEVLV

-448 IRNGFQVAVV
+448 IRNDFQVAIV
-458 APTEILAEQHLAN
+458 APTEILAEQHLQN
-471 FRRLFAGLPE
+471 FHKLFIGLPE
-481 GDRPRVRLLTGTT
+481 EERPRVRLLTGAT
-494 RKKERVALMEALRG
+494 RKKERTQLMQELQA

-518 ALFEDWVSFDSLGLV
+518 ALFEEWVTFDSLGLV

-548 LPARTGEVQPHVLSM
+548 LPARSGEVQPHVLSM

-594 IETKRFSAMDRQQ
+594 IETKRFSAMDRPR
-607 SWELVRREV
+607 SWELVREEV

-638 AAVTEAEFLQRDV
+638 AAVTEAEFLQREV

-669 DRIMEEFRSQE
+669 DRIMEEFRTKE
-680 SDVLV
+680 SDILV

-771 LGTRQSGL
+771 IGTRQSGL

-790 TRTLDN
+790 TRTLDS
-796 ARREAEAI
+796 ARREAESI
-804 LAEDPT
+804 LMEDPLLST
-810 MSSETWRP
+810 ETWRP
-818 LRDHAMRFWQAT
+818 LRDQGRELLADDGAGSDAVLRERT
-830 APDLM
+830 RCG
-835 LS
+835 

>member
-1 MSDVVH
+1 
-7 LFESMPES
+7 MPS
-15 PESPISMSRLQPQP
+15 TRTQL
-29 IVQGTASEAVERAV
+29 IVQGTAAEAVGRAV
-43 ELLREEWRDGFL
+43 ELLREEWRDGFE

-64 LVRQAQDLASDTGI
+64 LIRQAQDLTSDTGV
-78 SISLARID
+78 SIALARVD
-86 VLLARYLDSP
+86 VQLARYQSATL
-96 EEARKELLSEIGKD
+96 EERKSHLAEIGKE
-110 LSVVRDRLPSVLAAP
+110 LSTINDRLPGISAPAVLPVQPAP
-125 VRQTPTA
+125 STRRTA
-132 PPVKRVARPAASRQV
+132 RTIPPRQV
-147 SLDAPVTLLPNVGEK
+147 SLDAPITLLPGVGDKNAK
-162 KAKPLEKLGLRTIGD
+162 KLTKLGLGTIGD

-187 DYSKTMTIRE
+187 DYSKTMTIRD
-197 AVGFE
+197 AVGFD
-202 TSGEV
+202 TTGEV
-207 TVRGVVRDEA
+207 TVKGIVKDEA
-217 IFDGPPARY
+217 VFDGPPARY
-226 TIRLQDATGSI
+226 TIRLADATGSI

-261 LDHGYGMPTA
+261 LEHGYGMPTT

-311 LDMTETTVV
+311 LDLTESTVV
-320 DYLPEAMRRRLDLMP
+320 DYLPETMRRRLDLMP
-335 LDRAF
+335 LGQAY
-340 RESHYPSDYHN
+340 RESHYPSDYRN
-351 LTRAHQR
+351 LTRAHHR

-384 CFELDVANL
+384 SLDLELAQLEEFFN
-393 GGFVGQLP
+393 QLP
-401 FRLTVAQ
+401 FQLTHAQ
-408 QRALDEVLA
+408 RRALDEVLV
-417 DLEQPRPMAR
+417 DLEKPRPMAR

-438 VIAAAAAQAA
+438 VVAAAAAQVA
-448 IRNGFQVAVV
+448 IRNDFQVAVV
-458 APTEILAEQHLAN
+458 APTEILAEQHLQN
-471 FRRLFAGLPE
+471 FQKLFAGLPAE
-481 GDRPRVRLLTGTT
+481 TQPAVRLLTGTT
-494 RKKERVALMEALRG
+494 RKKERTQLMDELRA

-518 ALFEDWVSFDSLGLV
+518 ALFEDWVTFDALGLV

-548 LPARTGEVQPHVLSM
+548 LPARTGTVQPHVLSM

-594 IETKRFSAMDRQQ
+594 IETKRFSAIDRAK
-607 SWELVRREV
+607 SWELMRREV
-616 NNGRQAFVIC
+616 NEGRQAFVIC

-638 AAVTEAEFLQRDV
+638 AAVTEAEFLQREV

-669 DRIMEEFRSQE
+669 DRIMEEFRTKE
-680 SDVLV
+680 SDILV

-699 SIMLIEGADRFGLAQ
+699 SIMLIEGAERFGLAQ

-730 CLLLADDTTPEAE
+730 CLLLADDATPDAE

-796 ARREAEAI
+796 ARREAESI
-804 LAEDPT
+804 LAEDPS
-810 MSSETWRP
+810 MSSDTWRA
-818 LRDHAMRFWQAT
+818 LRDHAQRFWQT
-830 APDLM
+830 LAPDLM

>member
-1 MSDVVH
+1 
-7 LFESMPES
+7 MPT
-15 PESPISMSRLQPQP
+15 SRPQT
-29 IVQGTASEAVERAV
+29 ITQGTATEAVGRAI
-43 ELLREEWRDGFL
+43 ELLREEWRDGFA

-64 LVRQAQDLASDTGI
+64 LIQQAQDLSDDTGVAI
-78 SISLARID
+78 ALARLD
-86 VLLARYLDSP
+86 VQLARYESASED
-96 EEARKELLSEIGKD
+96 ERKVQLAEIGKD
-110 LSVVRDRLPSVLAAP
+110 LAAINDRLAEFTPRTGPSLPKPAP
-125 VRQTPTA
+125 RT
-132 PPVKRVARPAASRQV
+132 PAARAAVSRQV
-147 SLDAPVTLLPNVGEK
+147 ELDAPITLLPGVGDKNAK
-162 KAKPLEKLGLRTIGD
+162 KLTKLGLETVAD

-187 DYSKTMTIRE
+187 DYSKTMTIRD
-197 AVGFE
+197 AVGFD
-202 TSGEV
+202 TTGEV
-207 TVRGVVRDEA
+207 TVKGIVKDEA
-217 IFDGPPARY
+217 VFDGPPARY
-226 TIRLQDATGSI
+226 TIRLADATGSI

-243 KYLAHQI
+243 KFLAHQI

-261 LDHGYGMPTA
+261 LEHGYGMPTA

-276 EKTGG
+276 EKTGA

-311 LDMTETTVV
+311 LDMTESTVV

-335 LDRAF
+335 LGQAF
-340 RESHYPSDYHN
+340 RESHYPSDYRN

-378 KRGVAP
+378 KRGVGPSFDLEVAQ
-384 CFELDVANL
+384 LDEFFA
-393 GGFVGQLP
+393 QLP
-401 FRLTVAQ
+401 FQLTNAQ
-408 QRALDEVLA
+408 NRALGEVLV

-448 IRNGFQVAVV
+448 IRNDFQVAIV
-458 APTEILAEQHLAN
+458 APTEILAEQHLQN
-471 FRRLFAGLPE
+471 FHKLFAGLPE
-481 GDRPRVRLLTGTT
+481 SEQPKVRLLTGTT
-494 RKKERVALMEALRG
+494 RKKERTLLMQELQAG
-508 GTIDI
+508 SVDI

-518 ALFEDWVSFDSLGLV
+518 ALFEDWVTFDSLGLV

-548 LPARTGEVQPHVLSM
+548 LPGRSGDVQPHVLSM

-638 AAVTEAEFLQRDV
+638 AAVTEAEFLQREV

-669 DRIMEEFRSQE
+669 DRIMEEFRTNAL
-680 SDVLV
+680 DVLV

-730 CLLLADDTTPEAE
+730 CVLLADDTTPDAE

-771 LGTRQSGL
+771 IGTRQSGL
-779 PEMAS
+779 PEMAL

-796 ARREAEAI
+796 ARREAESI
-804 LAEDPT
+804 LLEDPL
-810 MSSETWRP
+810 MASPTWRP
-818 LRDHAMRFWQAT
+818 LRDRAARFWQT
-830 APDLM
+830 MAPDLM

>member
-1 MSDVVH
+1 MS
-7 LFESMPES
+7 
-15 PESPISMSRLQPQP
+15 ITRPQP
-29 IVQGTASEAVERAV
+29 TITGTAGEALERAIQ
-43 ELLREEWRDGFL
+43 LLRDEWRDGFA
-55 GRKIERARM
+55 GRKIDRARM
-64 LVRQAQDLASDTGI
+64 LMRQAQNLTSDTGV
-78 SISLARID
+78 SIALARVD
-86 VLLARYLDSP
+86 LKLERYRTLTVDERRVELTEAGQELSSIKSQLPQVVSP
-96 EEARKELLSEIGKD
+96 QQRP
-110 LSVVRDRLPSVLAAP
+110 DRGP
-125 VRQTPTA
+125 
-132 PPVKRVARPAASRQV
+132 RPAAGSTREPRPVSVRQV
-147 SLDAPVTLLPNVGEK
+147 GLESPVTMLPRVGDQVARK
-162 KAKPLEKLGLRTIGD
+162 LAKLGLATVGD

-197 AVGFE
+197 AVGFD
-202 TSGEV
+202 TTGEV
-207 TVRGVVRDEA
+207 TVKGVVKDES

-226 TIRLQDATGSI
+226 TIRLADATGSI

-243 KYLAHQI
+243 KFLAHQI
-250 RAGDE
+250 HAGDE

-261 LDHGYGMPTA
+261 LEHGYGMPTA

-276 EKTGG
+276 EKTGA

-293 NLTQG
+293 NLTHG
-298 VSQKQVRVLTKAA
+298 VSQKQLRVLTKAA
-311 LDMTETTVV
+311 LDMTESTMV
-320 DYLPEAMRRRLDLMP
+320 DYLPEQMRRRLDLVP
-335 LDRAF
+335 LGQAY

-370 LVKQRENR
+370 LVKQREHR
-378 KRGVAP
+378 KRGRAHAFDLPLARLDAFVA
-384 CFELDVANL
+384 
-393 GGFVGQLP
+393 QLP
-401 FRLTVAQ
+401 FRLTRSQ
-408 QRALDEVLA
+408 QRALDEVLV
-417 DLEQPRPMAR
+417 DLEQPRPMTR

-438 VIAAAAAQAA
+438 VIAAAAGLVA
-448 IRNGFQVAVV
+448 IRNGLQVAVV
-458 APTEILAEQHLAN
+458 APTEILAEQHLQN
-471 FRRLFAGLPE
+471 FQKLYLGLAE
-481 GDRPRVRLLTGTT
+481 SERPAVRLLTGATK
-494 RKKERVALMEALRG
+494 KKERTRLTQELLD
-508 GTIDI
+508 GTIDM

-518 ALFEDWVSFDSLGLV
+518 ALFEEWVTFDALGLV

-548 LPARTGEVQPHVLSM
+548 LTARIGELQPHVLSM

-578 DLDVSVIDEL
+578 DLDVSIIDEL

-594 IETKRFSAMDRQQ
+594 IVTRRFSAMDRPQ
-607 SWELVRREV
+607 SWEQVRNEV
-616 NNGRQAFVIC
+616 VDGRQAFVIC
-626 PLVEESETLDAK
+626 PLVEESEALDAK
-638 AAVTEAEFLQRDV
+638 AAVTEAEFLQREV

-669 DRIMEEFRSQE
+669 DRIMEEFRNRE
-680 SDVLV
+680 SDILV

-725 PYQSY
+725 SYQSW
-730 CLLLADDTTPEAE
+730 CLLLADDATPEAE

-756 VLAQK
+756 VLAQM

-804 LAEDPT
+804 LSEDPS
-810 MSSETWRP
+810 MSSDIWRP
-818 LRDHAMRFWQAT
+818 LREHVARFWRDL

-835 LS
+835 LV

>member
-1 MSDVVH
+1 MSIARP
-7 LFESMPES
+7 SQS
-15 PESPISMSRLQPQP
+15 I
-29 IVQGTASEAVERAV
+29 QGTTAEAVARAIQ
-43 ELLREEWRDGFL
+43 LLRDEWRDGFT
-55 GRKIERARM
+55 GSKIDRARR
-64 LVRQAQDLASDTGI
+64 LLQHAQNLTSDTAV
-78 SISLARID
+78 SIELARID
-86 VLLARYLDSP
+86 LRLDGYKTLAP
-96 EEARKELLSEIGKD
+96 EARRAELTDIGKH
-110 LSVVRDRLPSVLAAP
+110 LANLEKSLPREIATTTGGASSANRSAPARKPARPAP
-125 VRQTPTA
+125 VRQ
-132 PPVKRVARPAASRQV
+132 V
-147 SLDAPVTLLPNVGEK
+147 SMAAPVTMLPRVGDQVARK
-162 KAKPLEKLGLRTIGD
+162 LAKLGLETVGD
-177 VLRFLPRRHI
+177 VVRFLPRRHI

-197 AVGFE
+197 AVGFS

-207 TVRGVVRDEA
+207 TVRGFVKDEA
-217 IFDGPPARY
+217 VFDGPPARY
-226 TIRLQDATGSI
+226 TIRLQDETGSI

-255 ITISGK
+255 LTISGK
-261 LDHGYGMPTA
+261 LEHGYGMPTA
-271 TSPEW
+271 TNPEW
-276 EKTGG
+276 EKVGG

-298 VSQKQVRVLTKAA
+298 VSQKQLRVLTKAA
-311 LDMTETTVV
+311 LDMTESSVV
-320 DYLPEAMRRRLDLMP
+320 DFLPDSMRHRLDLMP
-335 LDRAF
+335 LGQAY
-340 RESHYPSDYHN
+340 RESHYPSDYRS

-370 LVKQRENR
+370 LIKQRER
-378 KRGVAP
+378 RRRGTARA
-384 CFELDVANL
+384 FDLGNANL
-393 GGFVGQLP
+393 EMFLSQLP
-401 FRLTVAQ
+401 FQLTRAQ
-408 QRALDEVLA
+408 RSALDEVLS
-417 DLEQPRPMAR
+417 DLQLPKPMTR

-438 VIAAAAAQAA
+438 VVAAAAALVA
-448 IRNGFQVAVV
+448 IRNGSQVAVV
-458 APTEILAEQHLAN
+458 APTEILAEQHLQN
-471 FRRLFAGLPE
+471 FQRLFDGLPE
-481 GDRPRVRLLTGTT
+481 NERPIVRLLTGTT
-494 RKKERVALMEALRG
+494 RKKERTRLLEELQTGA
-508 GTIDI
+508 IDI

-518 ALFEDWVSFDSLGLV
+518 ALFEDWVAFASLGLV
-533 VIDEQHRFGVRQRSL
+533 VIDEQHRFGVRQRSVL
-548 LPARTGEVQPHVLSM
+548 SARAGEAQPHVLSM

-594 IETKRFSAMDRQQ
+594 IETKRFSAMDRQK

-616 NNGRQAFVIC
+616 NDGRQAFVIC
-626 PLVEESETLDAK
+626 PLVEESEALDAK
-638 AAVTEAEFLQRDV
+638 AAVTEAEFLQKEV

-669 DRIMEEFRSQE
+669 DRIMEAFRTRE
-680 SDVLV
+680 SDILV

-730 CLLLADDTTPEAE
+730 CLLLADDATPEAE

-804 LAEDPT
+804 LAEDP
-810 MSSETWRP
+810 MLASDVWRP
-818 LRDHAMRFWQAT
+818 LRDHATAFWRDL
-830 APDLM
+830 APDVM

>member
-1 MSDVVH
+1 MS
-7 LFESMPES
+7 
-15 PESPISMSRLQPQP
+15 ISHSHTQIL
-29 IVQGTASEAVERAV
+29 GTAADAVERSIA
-43 ELLREEWRDGFL
+43 LLREEWRDGFA
-55 GRKIERARM
+55 GRKISRVRM
-64 LVRQAQDLASDTGI
+64 LLHQAQNLTGDE
-78 SISLARID
+78 SVAMALARID
-86 VLLARYLDSP
+86 LRLGEYAALDTDG
-96 EEARKELLSEIGKD
+96 RRTELTEIGKTLTSIGAKLPD
-110 LSVVRDRLPSVLAAP
+110 EVRSVDKPAAP
-125 VRQTPTA
+125 ARRAPAPKPAKAATVRQ
-132 PPVKRVARPAASRQV
+132 VALTS
-147 SLDAPVTLLPNVGEK
+147 PVTMLPRVGDQIARK
-162 KAKPLEKLGLRTIGD
+162 LAKLGLETVGD
-177 VLRFLPRRHI
+177 VVRFLPRRHI

-197 AVGFE
+197 AVGFD
-202 TSGEV
+202 TTGEV
-207 TVRGVVRDEA
+207 TVKGIVEDETV
-217 IFDGPPARY
+217 FDGPPARY

-250 RAGDE
+250 RQGDE
-255 ITISGK
+255 LTISGK
-261 LDHGYGMPTA
+261 LEHGYGMPTA
-271 TSPEW
+271 TNPEW

-298 VSQKQVRVLTKAA
+298 VSQKQLRVLTKAA
-311 LDMTETTVV
+311 LDMTESSVV
-320 DYLPEAMRRRLDLMP
+320 DYLPEPMRRRLDLLP
-335 LDRAF
+335 LGQAYRQ
-340 RESHYPSDYHN
+340 SHYPSDYRL

-378 KRGVAP
+378 RRGRANVFDLERAQ
-384 CFELDVANL
+384 LDD
-393 GGFVGQLP
+393 FFGQLP
-401 FRLTVAQ
+401 FQLTRSQ
-408 QRALDEVLA
+408 RRALDEVLV
-417 DLEQPRPMAR
+417 DLEQPKPMTR

-438 VIAAAAAQAA
+438 VVAAAAAQAA

-458 APTEILAEQHLAN
+458 APTEILAEQHLQN
-471 FRRLFAGLPE
+471 FQKLFSGLPE
-481 GDRPRVRLLTGTT
+481 AEQPTVRLLTGTT
-494 RKKERVALMEALRG
+494 KRKERARLVEELSA

-518 ALFEDWVSFDSLGLV
+518 ALFEDWVTFDALGLV
-533 VIDEQHRFGVRQRSL
+533 VIDEQHRFGVRQRSV
-548 LPARTGEVQPHVLSM
+548 LPARAGETQPHVLSM

-594 IETKRFSAMDRQQ
+594 IETKRFSAMDRQK
-607 SWELVRREV
+607 SWELVRAEV
-616 NNGRQAFVIC
+616 NDGRQAFVIC
-626 PLVEESETLDAK
+626 PLVEESEALDAK
-638 AAVTEAEFLQRDV
+638 AAVTEAEFLQREV
-651 FPEFKV
+651 FPEFTV
-657 QVLHGRMSGKEK
+657 QVLHGRMSGREK
-669 DRIMEEFRSQE
+669 DRIMEAFRTRE
-680 SDVLV
+680 SDILV

-730 CLLLADDTTPEAE
+730 CLLLADDATPEAE

-796 ARREAEAI
+796 ARREAEQI
-804 LAEDPT
+804 LAEDPA
-810 MSSETWRP
+810 MSSDTWRP
-818 LRDHAMRFWQAT
+818 LRDHAATFWREL